1 MAAKR
6 LRRIPPINPN
16 APVLSKEDYFTIPAI
31 KRLCRCSDDE
41 LQVRISY
48 HTTGVLQL
56 LGMQSV
62 WHPSEGCRRCRQY
75 AKRSEC
81 SALCGVLVHAQDSLS
96 PQVS

>member
-6 LRRIPPINPN
+6 LRRIPPVNPI

-31 KRLCRCSDDE
+31 KRLRRCSDDE

-48 HTTGVLQL
+48 QTTGVLQL

-62 WHPSEGCRRCRQY
+62 
-75 AKRSEC
+75 
-81 SALCGVLVHAQDSLS
+81 
-96 PQVS
+96 